1 MATDP
6 DRIKNA
12 YRKHGVGDH
21 DGKLYISYGCPE
33 SGYYPSGTGASVGKC
48 LRRPLGEEEFQQ
60 DIDSGILSDDKAAS
74 EYAEEHRKRSEAHAV
89 KWMDRL
95 GGTDEGGAVDTAAS
109 AVEYVKEKAE
119 AAGDALAEAFG
130 LTPEEEE
137 VDTEA
142 AATLGGVSE
151 VAFKEQCFLMAYVK
165 ELGAYKKRLDKGE
178 VADVPTLKKLP
189 YAGGNPWNASLLLD
203 GDAFGFVNRL
213 TMHSNQRAFFNMETQ
228 EMSKL
233 QPMIRLFKIIED
245 ENGVER
251 QQEITFDSYLMPRDV
266 SDFMTNKGARGH
278 GVGIKSFIFSYE
290 ASNPFAIKKS
300 IKAKLSLFANSFQE
314 LLRERYADD
323 GSVYKYIDLALKT
336 GGSETA
342 ELANK
347 NNPQLSDEAY
357 DNLTKLN
364 FRLKAVVGYALPP
377 AGGGVSS
384 AVRDAVYDSY
394 ITINLTPT
402 IHEFNLDDQGRVDFV
417 INYLAYCEDFF
428 DQPSFNIFS
437 DPGVSARMIDRKMKF
452 KAYNLGCTPDD
463 ISKLKEETKNQV
475 QTDRVASYQTLMAN
489 LLGAE
494 ALFSMSIP
502 FNKIGEFLDKAP
514 FYPFDE
520 FEVSKNLDL
529 DMQSEVI
536 AIGTETLASDA
547 AAAAA
552 GETSEEEELLPG
564 KLELGKAVLEEIV
577 DLLNPTTS
585 TVSRWFGSDSE
596 TE

>member
-1 MATDP
+1 MSSVAFAYINDCPPGHYPTHDYSP
-6 DRIKNA
+6 RGNA
-12 YRKHGVGDH
+12 
-21 DGKLYISYGCPE
+21 
-33 SGYYPSGTGASVGKC
+33 GKC
-48 LRRPLGEEEFQQ
+48 LALPTSLEEFQE
-60 DIDSGILSDDKAAS
+60 DLADSDSLTAKHLTQKYTEEGKPIPTAEELWDLDQKTLEEKGRRGIEMSPLGLLKAA
-74 EYAEEHRKRSEAHAV
+74 EDLQNRIAEDLFA
-89 KWMDRL
+89 
-95 GGTDEGGAVDTAAS
+95 
-109 AVEYVKEKAE
+109 
-119 AAGDALAEAFG
+119 
-130 LTPEEEE
+130 EEEE
-137 VDTEA
+137 EIK
-142 AATLGGVSE
+142 ATALGISE

-165 ELGAYKKRLDKGE
+165 ELGAYKKRLDKGQ
-178 VADVPTLKKLP
+178 VTDIPSPKRLP
-189 YAGGNPWNASLLLD
+189 YVGYPWNASLLLD

-437 DPGVSARMIDRKMKF
+437 DPGVAARMIDRKMKF
-452 KAYNLGCTPDD
+452 KAYNLACTPDD

-536 AIGTETLASDA
+536 AIGTETLAEKGDSTA
-547 AAAAA
+547 S
-552 GETSEEEELLPG
+552 SEDLPG
-564 KLELGKAVLEEIV
+564 YEEYHDRDINEPMRTEEWQSKHGFGGLLGKV
-577 DLLNPTTS
+577 DTAAS
-585 TVSRWFGSDSE
+585 WWKGKIFGKQKP
-596 TE
+596 